1 MDIRVRRAT
10 TEDAAA
16 LVEFNLAMARE
27 TEGLELSRETLAA
40 GVRHL
45 FESPQYGF
53 YVVAEDAASEGGPAA
68 VGSMMFTYEW
78 SDWRDG
84 LFWWVQSVYVRP
96 DYRRRGVYRR
106 LYDYAKREAARDPRV
121 RGFRLYVERENRV
134 AQQTYSSLGM
144 EETHYRIFE
153 ELSAG

>member
-1 MDIRVRRAT
+1 MQIEIRRAT
-10 TEDAAA
+10 PDDVPA
-16 LVEFNLAMARE
+16 LVEFNLAMALE
-27 TEGLELSRETLAA
+27 TESLELSEETLTA

-53 YVVAEDAASEGGPAA
+53 YVVAEDADADGRPLAA
-68 VGSMMFTYEW
+68 GSMMFTYEW

-96 DYRRRGVYRR
+96 EYRRRGVYRS
-106 LYDYAKREAARDPRV
+106 LYDYARREAARDPRV

-134 AQQTYSSLGM
+134 AQQTYERLGM
-144 EETHYRIFE
+144 AETHYKMFE
-153 ELSAG
+153 ELLV

>member
-1 MDIRVRRAT
+1 MDIRIRRAT

-53 YVVAEDAASEGGPAA
+53 YVIAEDAGAAGGPAA

-106 LYDYAKREAARDPRV
+106 LYDYAKREAASDPRV

-134 AQQTYSSLGM
+134 AQQTYASLGM
-144 EETHYRIFE
+144 EETHYRMFE
-153 ELSAG
+153 ELVG